1 MSPESNI
8 AQNTRAARQI
18 AMDGGD
24 HLLPVIAETSADVDI
39 LSAPWAITPGALE
52 RIAHLFYQGKDPSAH
67 PGEQITAYESGS
79 GTGDDVDL
87 DIRNHIAVI
96 AVTGA
101 LYRWS
106 YNRIRREVAAAVK
119 DPSVQAI
126 CLKVNSPGG
135 LVSGCKELGDFL
147 FDAGKKKHI
156 YAYADG
162 QMCSAAFWLASAARN
177 ISAPQTAAIGS
188 IGVRTLHVDWSK
200 WNQDMGLAF
209 THLAAGEY
217 KALGNEDE
225 PLNKK
230 ARAYFQEKLD
240 TIYSIFIDAV
250 ARNRRVSTEKAQ
262 GMADGKVFLA
272 DQALELGLIDRIEQ
286 DFETYFLTILQK
298 EKIMDLETLKRDHP
312 DLYGHVL
319 DLGKQAA
326 AAQTDQKV
334 KDAVSAALTAESD
347 RILGLAGA
355 VMGEKAAGSF
365 TQVVKSGASVE
376 QVQALKDIFTNAA
389 DGTGEGQEDGEEDG
403 DTAAGG
409 TGRAAILTALQQA
422 HSPGVKTKTGQAS
435 TADKGS
441 PESFEKAAGEYA
453 RLVNP

>member
-1 MSPESNI
+1 MNNSLKN
-8 AQNTRAARQI
+8 QI
-18 AMDGGD
+18 TGE
-24 HLLPVIAETSADVDI
+24 LFLPMKSETSTDVDI

-52 RIAHLFYQGKDPSAH
+52 RIAHLFYQGTDPSAH

-87 DIRNHIAVI
+87 DVRNHIAVI

-126 CLKVNSPGG
+126 CLHVNSPGG

-162 QMCSAAFWLASAARN
+162 QMCSAAYWLGSVARH
-177 ISAPQTAAIGS
+177 IAAPQTAAVGS

-286 DFETYFLTILQK
+286 DFETYFSTILQK

-334 KDAVSAALTAESD
+334 KDAVAAAVTVESD

-355 VMGEKAAGSF
+355 VMGEEAAGCF
-365 TQVVKSGASVE
+365 TQVVKSSASVE
-376 QVQALKDIFTNAA
+376 VATALKGIFSQAA
-389 DGTGEGQEDGEEDG
+389 QGTGETQGDGEEDG

-422 HSPGVKTKTGQAS
+422 HSKGVGQQTGRAA
-435 TADKGS
+435 ADK
-441 PESFEKAAGEYA
+441 PNDVETAAKEYA
-453 RLVNP
+453 TLANT